1 MKTKVTVLRS
11 EGRAYKDPK
20 SGRVSKSVTCQ
31 CIVHQLQED
40 GTILPDVGVL
50 RVNEALCPVRATST
64 DLDDLPDVP
73 AGDYLAEYGLSISW
87 DKKEL
92 GGVLKSLT
100 RCQPAGAAI
109 HGTAKAPEAKA

>member
-11 EGRAYKDPK
+11 EGRAFKDAK

-40 GTILPDVGVL
+40 GTTIPDVGIL
-50 RVNEALCPVRATST
+50 KVNEVLCPVRATST
-64 DLDDLPDVP
+64 DMDDLPHVP
-73 AGDYLAEYGLSISW
+73 VGDYLAEYGLTISW

-92 GGVLKSLT
+92 GGTLKSLT

-109 HGTAKAPEAKA
+109 TGTAKASEAKA